1 MKLQYRL
8 AVAAGYLVI
17 ATVIYFVYT
26 GYYVPNKEQQVLEQ
40 QVAEEKQKIAATSS
54 DPIYKNQINFAIDG
68 FSGYCIFRSPVFQN
82 ELARKTIKANL
93 QDIGDYEERFNA
105 LQSGKVQ
112 MGVFTIDALL
122 KVSKQGQLPVSIL
135 AIVDETRGGDG
146 ATAYK
151 ETIPNI
157 DALNDPN
164 VKFVVTANSPSETLA
179 RVIMANFK
187 LESLQQNPFTFV
199 KDAEEVYKTY
209 RTSDPKNKQVFVLWE
224 PYISKV
230 VENPGMHVVI
240 DSSRFQG
247 YIVDVIVANRDFIA
261 TPEGA
266 ETAKNFVSSYFKA
279 AYHYRNDMETLVKDD
294 ARSQGTPLTDVQAT
308 NLVKGIWWKNT
319 QENYAHFGMN
329 GTGILQHVQSMIENL
344 TVVLL
349 KTKAIVADPVDGK
362 PNLLV
367 YDKILASLY
376 NENFHPGVTS
386 EKIGKHDELVALSEA
401 EWNRLMPVGTLEVPP
416 LVFNRGTSRL
426 TPQSVLVLDGLIKT
440 LNTFP
445 QYYLLIEGNAS
456 MQGDLAANKALAAT
470 RAKAAQDYLLSHGIN
485 KNRAKAVSGEPTG
498 TTSVRFILGQVP
510 Y

>member
-1 MKLQYRL
+1 MQIKYRL
-8 AVAAGYLVI
+8 LIGAGYVAIALTLYLV
-17 ATVIYFVYT
+17 YVY
-26 GYYVPNKEQQVLEQ
+26 YYVPTKEQAVVAE

-68 FSGYCIFRSPVFQN
+68 FSGYCVFRSPVFQN
-82 ELARKTIKANL
+82 ELARKSVKVNL
-93 QDIGDYEERFNA
+93 QDIGDYNERFES
-105 LQSGKVQ
+105 LKSGKTQ

-122 KVSKQGQLPVSIL
+122 KVSQKGQLPVSIL
-135 AIVDETRGGDG
+135 AIADETRGGDG
-146 ATAYK
+146 ACAYK

-179 RVIMANFK
+179 RVVMANFK
-187 LESLQQNPFTFV
+187 LDSLNQDPFTFV
-199 KDAEEVYKTY
+199 KDAEEVYKIY
-209 RTSDPKNKQVFVLWE
+209 RTSNPKNKQVFVLWE

-266 ETAKNFVSSYFKA
+266 ELAKSFVSSYFKA
-279 AYHYRNDMETLVKDD
+279 AYHYRNDMKTLVKDD
-294 ARSQGTPLTDVQAT
+294 ARSQGTPLTDIQAD

-319 QENYAHFGMN
+319 QENYAHFGMG
-329 GTGILQHVQSMIENL
+329 GTGVLQHVQSMIENL
-344 TVVLL
+344 TAVLL
-349 KTKAIVADPVDGK
+349 KTKAITVDPVEGK

-367 YDKILASLY
+367 YDKILTSLH
-376 NENFHPGVTS
+376 NENFHPGLTS
-386 EKIGKHDELVALSEA
+386 EKIGKQAELVSLSDS
-401 EWNRLMPVGTLEVPP
+401 EWDRLIPVGTLEVQP

-426 TPQSVLVLDGLIKT
+426 SPQSVLVLDGLIKT

-456 MQGDLAANKALAAT
+456 MQGDLTANKALAAT

-498 TTSVRFILGQVP
+498 MTSVRFVLGQVP